1 MTDQIA
7 GTRLRAD
14 MLRKRRETRLFAAP
28 APFGA
33 VSWRGN
39 VGNSTFEALQANVRR
54 AYQNGLLLSAL
65 WDCAFD
71 SGLISFS
78 DVGVVLRSHSLS
90 DAAALALRIDSVP
103 AIIGLTDLH
112 RQSLKRH
119 RTRHGFFPE
128 GPGTGE
134 V

>member
-1 MTDQIA
+1 M
-7 GTRLRAD
+7 
-14 MLRKRRETRLFAAP
+14 RLFVLPVLAP
-28 APFGA
+28 ALLERVGL
-33 VSWRGN
+33 N
-39 VGNSTFEALQANVRR
+39 VLGQTGYEIGVA
-54 AYQNGLLLSAL
+54 GG
-65 WDCAFD
+65 DAFL
-71 SGLISFS
+71 G
-78 DVGVVLRSHSLS
+78 VGVVLRSHSLS

-134 V
+134 A